1 MGSSEFSFTQDGPRM
16 AILHLIVLAFVAT
29 STRAEAEAD
38 ADADAQVHHGGT
50 YGYTPVPAPV
60 YGPEPAYHE
69 APVYE
74 AAVPPFIHHETP
86 APAYG
91 VAPVAVA
98 HHAVAAP
105 VAHHAAHVS
114 TVHHASHGVA
124 HHGAAHHQ
132 SVVQHHVAA
141 PVHHG
146 LAHHAVA
153 HPVVHAA
160 PVHAVAHAAPYHPAP
175 APHHDA
181 YKPPVCSVDNPKTW
195 CLEDPEYPTYEIE
208 HALQYHYEGVQA
220 IYKDVLANTENSV
233 DRLKEIVQETYLCP
247 SVTAYIQPKRAV
259 NTHGKWR
266 IVVNGVKAHYET
278 LSQTA
283 RIEECTTAGE
293 SCPLVPACYETKC
306 LQKSIYHRFLVYDAY
321 DQYFPFAIETFKLPS
336 ACACYNGAYAEPP
349 HKK

>member
-16 AILHLIVLAFVAT
+16 GILHLIVFAFFAAT
-29 STRAEAEAD
+29 THAEAEAE
-38 ADADAQVHHGGT
+38 ADAQVHHGGT

-60 YGPEPAYHE
+60 YGPEPAYHVS
-69 APVYE
+69 APVYHQSTPGYHE
-74 AAVPPFIHHETP
+74 AA
-86 APAYG
+86 
-91 VAPVAVA
+91 PVV
-98 HHAVAAP
+98 HAAP

-114 TVHHASHGVA
+114 TVHHATHGVA

-132 SVVQHHVAA
+132 SVVQHHVA
-141 PVHHG
+141 PV
-146 LAHHAVA
+146 HHAVA

-160 PVHAVAHAAPYHPAP
+160 PVHHAVAHAAPYHPAP
-175 APHHDA
+175 APHHE
-181 YKPPVCSVDNPKTW
+181 YKPPACSIDNPKTW
-195 CLEDPEYPTYEIE
+195 CLEDAEYPTYEIE

-247 SVTAYIQPKRAV
+247 SVTAYIMPLRAV
-259 NTHGKWR
+259 NTDGKWR
-266 IVVNGVKAHYET
+266 VVVNGVKAHYET
-278 LSQTA
+278 LTQTA

-293 SCPLVPACYETKC
+293 SCHLVPACYETKC

-336 ACACYNGAYAEPP
+336 ACACYNGAYVEPP

>member
-16 AILHLIVLAFVAT
+16 AILHLIVLAFVAAT
-29 STRAEAEAD
+29 TRAEAEAE
-38 ADADAQVHHGGT
+38 ADAQVHHGGT

-74 AAVPPFIHHETP
+74 AAVTPFIHHE
-86 APAYG
+86 
-91 VAPVAVA
+91 
-98 HHAVAAP
+98 AAP
-105 VAHHAAHVS
+105 VVHAAP
-114 TVHHASHGVA
+114 VA

-132 SVVQHHVAA
+132 SVVQHHVA
-141 PVHHG
+141 PV
-146 LAHHAVA
+146 HHAVA

-160 PVHAVAHAAPYHPAP
+160 PVHHAVAHAAPYHPAP
-175 APHHDA
+175 APHHE
-181 YKPPVCSVDNPKTW
+181 YKPPACSIDNPKTW
-195 CLEDPEYPTYEIE
+195 CLEDAEYPTYEIE

-247 SVTAYIQPKRAV
+247 SVTAYIMPLRAV
-259 NTHGKWR
+259 NTDGKWR
-266 IVVNGVKAHYET
+266 VVVNGVKAHYET
-278 LSQTA
+278 LTQTA

-293 SCPLVPACYETKC
+293 ACPLVPACYETKC
-306 LQKSIYHRFLVYDAY
+306 LQKSIYHRFLVYDPY

-336 ACACYNGAYAEPP
+336 ACACYNGAYVEPP

>member
-1 MGSSEFSFTQDGPRM
+1 MG
-16 AILHLIVLAFVAT
+16 
-29 STRAEAEAD
+29 AEAEAE
-38 ADADAQVHHGGT
+38 ADAQVHHGGT

-60 YGPEPAYHE
+60 YGPEPAYHVSAPVYHQSTPGYHE

-74 AAVPPFIHHETP
+74 AAVTPFIHHE
-86 APAYG
+86 A
-91 VAPVAVA
+91 APVV
-98 HHAVAAP
+98 HAAP

-114 TVHHASHGVA
+114 TVHHATHGV
-124 HHGAAHHQ
+124 
-132 SVVQHHVAA
+132 
-141 PVHHG
+141 VHHG
-146 LAHHAVA
+146 VA

-160 PVHAVAHAAPYHPAP
+160 PVHHAVAHAAPYHPAP
-175 APHHDA
+175 APHHE
-181 YKPPVCSVDNPKTW
+181 YKPPACSIDNPKTW
-195 CLEDPEYPTYEIE
+195 CLEDAEYPTYEIE

-247 SVTAYIQPKRAV
+247 SVTAYIQPLRAV

-283 RIEECTTAGE
+283 RIGECTTPGD
-293 SCPLVPACYETKC
+293 SCPLVPPCYETKC
-306 LQKSIYHRFLVYDAY
+306 LQKNIYHRFLVYDPY
-321 DQYFPFAIETFKLPS
+321 DEYFPFAIETFKLPS

>member
-29 STRAEAEAD
+29 STHAEAEAE

-91 VAPVAVA
+91 VAPVA

-114 TVHHASHGVA
+114 TVHHATHGVA

-132 SVVQHHVAA
+132 SVVQHHVT
-141 PVHHG
+141 PV
-146 LAHHAVA
+146 HHAVA
-153 HPVVHAA
+153 HPVAHAA
-160 PVHAVAHAAPYHPAP
+160 PVVAHAAPYHPAP

-208 HALQYHYEGVQA
+208 HALQYHHEGVQA

-247 SVTAYIQPKRAV
+247 SVTAYIQPLRAV
-259 NTHGKWR
+259 NTDGKWR
-266 IVVNGVKAHYET
+266 VVVNGVKAHYET
-278 LSQTA
+278 LTQTA

-293 SCPLVPACYETKC
+293 ACPLVPACYETKC
-306 LQKSIYHRFLVYDAY
+306 LQKSIYHRFLVYDPY
-321 DQYFPFAIETFKLPS
+321 DHYLPFAIESFKLPS

>member
-1 MGSSEFSFTQDGPRM
+1 M
-16 AILHLIVLAFVAT
+16 AILHLIVFAFVAA
-29 STRAEAEAD
+29 STHAEAEAEAD
-38 ADADAQVHHGGT
+38 AEAQVHHGGT

-74 AAVPPFIHHETP
+74 ASVTPFIHHETP

-91 VAPVAVA
+91 VAPVA
-98 HHAVAAP
+98 HAAVVAP

-132 SVVQHHVAA
+132 SVVQHHVA
-141 PVHHG
+141 PV
-146 LAHHAVA
+146 HHAVA

-247 SVTAYIQPKRAV
+247 SVTAYIMPLRAV
-259 NTHGKWR
+259 NTDGKWR
-266 IVVNGVKAHYET
+266 VVVNGVKAHYET
-278 LSQTA
+278 LTQTA

-293 SCPLVPACYETKC
+293 ACPLVPACYETKC
-306 LQKSIYHRFLVYDAY
+306 LQKNIYHRFLVYDPY

-336 ACACYNGAYAEPP
+336 ACACYNGAYVEPP

>member
-1 MGSSEFSFTQDGPRM
+1 MG
-16 AILHLIVLAFVAT
+16 LHLIVLAFVAT
-29 STRAEAEAD
+29 TIRAEAE

-50 YGYTPVPAPV
+50 YGYTPVPASV

-74 AAVPPFIHHETP
+74 ASVTPFIHHEVA
-86 APAYG
+86 APA
-91 VAPVAVA
+91 VVA
-98 HHAVAAP
+98 HAAP

-114 TVHHASHGVA
+114 TVHHAAHGVA

-132 SVVQHHVAA
+132 SVVQHHVA
-141 PVHHG
+141 PVHAV
-146 LAHHAVA
+146 AHHAVA
-153 HPVVHAA
+153 HAA
-160 PVHAVAHAAPYHPAP
+160 PVVAHAAPYHPAP
-175 APHHDA
+175 APHHE
-181 YKPPVCSVDNPKTW
+181 YKPPACSIDNPKTW

-247 SVTAYIQPKRAV
+247 SETAYIMPLRAV
-259 NTHGKWR
+259 NTDGKWR
-266 IVVNGVKAHYET
+266 VVVNGVKAHYET
-278 LSQTA
+278 LTQTA

-293 SCPLVPACYETKC
+293 ACPLVPACYETKC
-306 LQKSIYHRFLVYDAY
+306 LQKSIYHRFLVYDPY

-336 ACACYNGAYAEPP
+336 ACACYNGAYVEPP

>member
-16 AILHLIVLAFVAT
+16 AILHLIVLAFVAAT
-29 STRAEAEAD
+29 THAEAEAE
-38 ADADAQVHHGGT
+38 ADAQVHHGGT

-74 AAVPPFIHHETP
+74 AAVTPFIHHE
-86 APAYG
+86 A
-91 VAPVAVA
+91 APVV
-98 HHAVAAP
+98 HAAP

-114 TVHHASHGVA
+114 TVHHATHGVA

-132 SVVQHHVAA
+132 SVVQHHVA
-141 PVHHG
+141 PV
-146 LAHHAVA
+146 HAVA
-153 HPVVHAA
+153 HAA
-160 PVHAVAHAAPYHPAP
+160 PVVAHAAPYHPAP
-175 APHHDA
+175 APHHE
-181 YKPPVCSVDNPKTW
+181 YKPPACSIDNPKTW
-195 CLEDPEYPTYEIE
+195 CLEDAEYPTYEIE

-247 SVTAYIQPKRAV
+247 SVTAYIQPRRAV
-259 NTHGKWR
+259 NTDGKWR

-283 RIEECTTAGE
+283 RIEECTTPGDA
-293 SCPLVPACYETKC
+293 CPLVPACYETKC
-306 LQKSIYHRFLVYDAY
+306 LQKSIYHRFLIYDPY